1 MGIKQEFGR
10 KIKRMRINRGLTQE
24 ELAEA
29 IEMSQRTLSGI
40 ETGEN
45 FVSAETIDKLLS
57 ALNTTSEEL
66 FATNHLRSEK
76 ELMNEINLK
85 LKNISKDMY
94 KLEIV
99 YNVLKGLT
107 KDLLKHCKLFRVFRL
122 RNIFLKI

>member
-76 ELMNEINLK
+76 ELMNEINIK
-85 LKNISKDMY
+85 LKNISKDIY

-107 KDLLKHCKLFRVFRL
+107 KE
-122 RNIFLKI
+122 